1 MQQELEL
8 LRQKTAVRLAVVVRS
23 LSSRRELVELVRV
36 QLVLQIS
43 AMVVLLKD
51 QFLVNTMSALLRK

>member
-8 LRQKTAVRLAVVVRS
+8 LRQRTAVRLAVVVRS
-23 LSSRRELVELVRV
+23 LSSRRELEELVRV
-36 QLVLQIS
+36 QLVLQIN